1 MIKSSSLNS
10 QFFSKKNDIMHIIII
25 NTGPNNVFI
34 NSKAPLFNK
43 YGIPKSK
50 NKDLLLSIESFD
62 DIAMITISKIRF
74 NPA

>member
-1 MIKSSSLNS
+1 MK
-10 QFFSKKNDIMHIIII
+10 
-25 NTGPNNVFI
+25 
-34 NSKAPLFNK
+34 SKAPLFNK